1 MIWNMWIFQV
11 QACYTMKG
19 IELIQTLK
27 QKLCLYDLALILE
40 NRMKRSNKYA
50 PGMNTISWIVI
61 QCLQEGPFEAIFRI
75 QMPDTVYFCPQKLQ
89 VQWGTENTK
98 RITLRGETAPVHALD
113 VCTLKTSS
121 DLGIRAE
128 PLAVTFNLL
137 LPNKTYPAEDNS
149 GCIILVY
156 KPGIV
161 ANLDNYSL
169 LSFCHWGGSSLNQ
182 QAGTDNQQLI

>member
-1 MIWNMWIFQV
+1 MW
-11 QACYTMKG
+11 
-19 IELIQTLK
+19 
-27 QKLCLYDLALILE
+27 
-40 NRMKRSNKYA
+40 
-50 PGMNTISWIVI
+50 
-61 QCLQEGPFEAIFRI
+61 CLQEGPLEAKFRI
-75 QMPDTVYFCPQKLQ
+75 KVPDTEYFYSQKLQ

-98 RITLRGETAPVHALD
+98 RITLRGETAPMHVLD

-137 LPNKTYPAEDNS
+137 LPNKTYPAEENS

-161 ANLDNYSL
+161 ANLDNCSL
-169 LSFCHWGGSSLNQ
+169 LSFYHWGRSSLNQ
-182 QAGTDNQQLI
+182 QVGLDNHQLIQSLRILSDVLGFF